1 MRLVSFVSGFV
12 FLVTLFSSTFA
23 EETMVEPEPEPA
35 SELKV
40 TGSFPADNTFG
51 HVVNGERNI
60 INLLVENYT
69 KRNVTLL
76 SVTGAFHHT
85 ETDRL
90 LKKTPTSKFEAKVLE
105 GTKVPVEYHFY
116 SQFKPG
122 DVKLKIWVEVSDETQ
137 YLVPAYDSIVTIVE
151 PEISLLDWKLWTTY
165 LIVIGFLGGVGYFA
179 YLSYLPKSKKP
190 RVVAPAGASAP
201 GPITATNSGGYEE
214 EWIPEHHLKR
224 TKKSGVATS
233 DAETS
238 GGDVS
243 GKEGP
248 RRRKG
253 RK

>member
-1 MRLVSFVSGFV
+1 MLLAPFVSGFV
-12 FLVTLFSSTFA
+12 FLLTLFSSTFA
-23 EETMVEPEPEPA
+23 EETVVEPEPEPA

-40 TGSFPADNTFG
+40 TGSFPSDNPFG

-60 INLLVENYT
+60 INLLIENYT

-76 SVTGAFHHT
+76 SVSGAFHHP

-90 LKKTPTSKFEAKVLE
+90 LKNTPVNKFEAKVLE
-105 GTKVPVEYHFY
+105 GTKVPVQYPFY

-122 DVKLKIWVEVSDETQ
+122 DVKLKIWLEVSDEKQ
-137 YLVPAYDSIVTIVE
+137 YRVSAYDSIVTIVE
-151 PEISLLDWKLWTTY
+151 PEISLLDWKLWITY
-165 LIVIGFLGGVGYFA
+165 LIVIGFLGGGAYLT
-179 YLSYLPKSKKP
+179 YLSYFPKSKKP
-190 RVVAPAGASAP
+190 KVVAPAGASAP
-201 GPITATNSGGYEE
+201 GPIVATSSGGYEE
-214 EWIPEHHLKR
+214 EWIPEHHLKK

-238 GGDVS
+238 GGEVS